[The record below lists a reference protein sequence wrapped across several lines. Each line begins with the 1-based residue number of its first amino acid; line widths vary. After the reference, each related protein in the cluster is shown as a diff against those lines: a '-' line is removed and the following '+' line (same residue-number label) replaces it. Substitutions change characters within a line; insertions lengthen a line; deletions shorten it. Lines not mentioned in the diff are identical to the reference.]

1 MSNNLSFNQVMKDMC
16 NRIYGTNDVDSCLN
30 DDPMKARLI
39 MRCTSYAVN
48 ILEASGY
55 PTVNGQMYELVI
67 NGIGNAAITGMEG

>member
-1 MSNNLSFNQVMKDMC
+1 MSNNISFNQVMKDMC

-48 ILEASGY
+48 ILEASD
-55 PTVNGQMYELVI
+55 NSQMYELVI

>member
-1 MSNNLSFNQVMKDMC
+1 MSNNISFNQVMKDMC

-48 ILEASGY
+48 ILEASG
-55 PTVNGQMYELVI
+55 NSQMYELVI
-67 NGIGNAAITGMEG
+67 NGISNAAITGMEG